1 MAGPVYRTVR
11 SRLDGVGARG
21 PTWQGTLR
29 GMQTV
34 EIVVRNASGLHAR
47 PATIFVQAAA
57 RYASRV
63 TLENL
68 DRGGRAV
75 DAKSLLL
82 ILTAGVSSGHR
93 IRIAADGPDEADAMA
108 GLEAAIA
115 AGLGE
120 PIDGAG
126 TSA

>member
-1 MAGPVYRTVR
+1 MTGPVYRTVR
-11 SRLDGVGARG
+11 GRPAASA
-21 PTWQGTLR
+21 PTSLPRRGTLR

-47 PATIFVQAAA
+47 PATLFVQTAA
-57 RYASRV
+57 RFSSRV

-82 ILTAGVSSGHR
+82 VLTAGVSSGHR
-93 IRIAADGPDEADAMA
+93 IRIAADGPDEADAVTA
-108 GLEAAIA
+108 LQAAIA
-115 AGLGE
+115 SGLGE
-120 PIDGAG
+120 PVDGG
-126 TSA
+126 TASA